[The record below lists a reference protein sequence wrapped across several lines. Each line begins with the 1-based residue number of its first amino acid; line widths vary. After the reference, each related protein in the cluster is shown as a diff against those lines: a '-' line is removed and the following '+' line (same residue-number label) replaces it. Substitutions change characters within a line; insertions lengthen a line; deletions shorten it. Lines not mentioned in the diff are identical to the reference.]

1 MTATRDRADR
11 GSASVWSA
19 GALAAL
25 LAVVVAVVHLGGVTI
40 ARHQAESAADLAAL
54 AGATRTV
61 AGERAACARAGEITD
76 RMRVR
81 LDSCRVQDWDVLLE
95 VSARPAGP
103 LGRFGVTTAR
113 ARAGPVGR

>member
-1 MTATRDRADR
+1 MRARHDHPDR

-25 LAVVVAVVHLGGVTI
+25 LAVVVAMVHLGGVTI

-54 AGATRTV
+54 AGAGRAV
-61 AGERAACARAGEITD
+61 AGERAACARAGQITD

-81 LDSCRVQDWDVLLE
+81 LDSCRLQGWDVLLE
-95 VSARPAGP
+95 VSARPAGL

-113 ARAGPVGR
+113 ARAGPVS